1 METNCSGGREF
12 RRVMIGAYLPKC
24 ISSRGC
30 PTVVLLYIQR
40 RCHEV
45 GGCPTVVLLYIQR
58 RCHEVGLGQGHLYEE

>member
-1 METNCSGGREF
+1 MEADYSDGREV
-12 RRVMIGAYLPKC
+12 RIVMIGAYLPKC

-45 GGCPTVVLLYIQR
+45 G
-58 RCHEVGLGQGHLYEE
+58 LGQGYLYEE

>member
-45 GGCPTVVLLYIQR
+45 G
-58 RCHEVGLGQGHLYEE
+58 LGQGHLYEE